1 MNSNIYRFQYNS
13 SKLILK
19 TGGPKI
25 DFDINVEAQF
35 VHRYEYNCSDQNS
48 QDIPLKI
55 NLEIEHVGHSWR
67 KSSIEIKYI
76 FKVTKMC

>member
-13 SKLILK
+13 SNLILK

-25 DFDINVEAQF
+25 DFDVNVEVEF
-35 VHRYEYNCSDQNS
+35 VHRYEHNFSYQNS
-48 QDIPLKI
+48 QDISLKI

-67 KSSIEIKYI
+67 KSVIEIKYI

>member
-1 MNSNIYRFQYNS
+1 MNSNIYRFQYSS

-25 DFDINVEAQF
+25 DFGINVAAEC
-35 VHRYEYNCSDQNS
+35 EYNFSDQNS
-48 QDIPLKI
+48 QGIPLKI
-55 NLEIEHVGHSWR
+55 NLEIEHVGRSWR
-67 KSSIEIKYI
+67 KSVIEIKYI